1 LGFEVGGVK
10 MALCQNGALV
20 IGSDNLLITDV
31 ADLGTNDLEFQL
43 YVEKGIRSEKVRVDL
58 KTNWADYVF
67 EPDYDLP
74 SLIAVEQF
82 ITTNKHL
89 PNVPSAAEVK
99 ANGIDMAQMDEILLR
114 KVEELT
120 LYTIEQEKLIE
131 ATNKEL
137 AAMKKQ
143 LAEFEEIL
151 NALKK

>member
-1 LGFEVGGVK
+1 

-74 SLIAVEQF
+74 SLTAVEQF

-99 ANGIDMAQMDEILLR
+99 ANGIDMA
-114 KVEELT
+114 
-120 LYTIEQEKLIE
+120 
-131 ATNKEL
+131 
-137 AAMKKQ
+137 
-143 LAEFEEIL
+143 
-151 NALKK
+151 